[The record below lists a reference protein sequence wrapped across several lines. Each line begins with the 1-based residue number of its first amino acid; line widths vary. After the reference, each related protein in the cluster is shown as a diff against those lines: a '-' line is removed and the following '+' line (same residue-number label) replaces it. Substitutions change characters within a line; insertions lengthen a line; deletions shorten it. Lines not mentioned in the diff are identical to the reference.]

1 MTELRHFSSLFFLNI
16 ASLEAVTLE
25 VFGLF
30 TKLVKT
36 DGEDGEVED
45 VEDVEDGEVEDA
57 APDTVGGSATLEEP
71 TPIYLT

>member
-1 MTELRHFSSLFFLNI
+1 M
-16 ASLEAVTLE
+16 
-25 VFGLF
+25 
-30 TKLVKT
+30 KT